1 MPILS
6 WEEFY
11 IQPVTKESIPRG
23 RDETPQQGICDDF
36 LCTSSHIAWCS
47 GPAVT
52 VGPRQETV
60 LLICHMAVLMPY
72 TRKMTNNSEEDT
84 AS

>member
-1 MPILS
+1 MKHHSREYVMIFFVLLPTIA
-6 WEEFY
+6 
-11 IQPVTKESIPRG
+11 RG
-23 RDETPQQGICDDF
+23 
-36 LCTSSHIAWCS
+36 S

-60 LLICHMAVLMPY
+60 LLIRHMAVLMPY